1 MLTTGFIY
9 ISLCM
14 VQLKDGKCYIN
25 FVQIGEKG
33 YELGNDNFL
42 GRLRS
47 NLSFNKIRKIIWDF
61 TKDI

>member
-1 MLTTGFIY
+1 
-9 ISLCM
+9 M

-47 NLSFNKIRKIIWDF
+47 NLSYNKIGEKYGIS
-61 TKDI
+61 

>member
-1 MLTTGFIY
+1 
-9 ISLCM
+9 M

-47 NLSFNKIRKIIWDF
+47 NLSYNKIGEKIWAFI
-61 TKDI
+61 KDI